1 MEKRVAVMAVN
12 PVNGYGLFQYL
23 EAFFENRISFAV
35 YAVAETKTIK
45 TNSGLTLETNDVIT
59 NLKGHSQ
66 DFDALVFCCGD
77 AMPTFAE
84 HISKNFNQD
93 MLKVIK
99 EFNET
104 GKLIAGHCVGGLL
117 FDIAGIIKE
126 RTVAAHPF
134 VQSAIKGGKAT
145 NEPYAIDGKL
155 YTAQTENTL
164 SSLIPLLVSVLK

>member
-23 EAFFENRISFAV
+23 EAFFENKIPFTV
-35 YAVAETKTIK
+35 YAVAESKTIK
-45 TNSGLTLETNDVIT
+45 TNSGLTLVTDGVIAD
-59 NLKGHSQ
+59 LKGHSG
-66 DFDALVFCCGD
+66 DYEALVFSCGD

-84 HISKNFNQD
+84 NISKNYNQD
-93 MLKVIK
+93 MLAVIK
-99 EFNET
+99 EFGEA

-117 FDIAGIIKE
+117 FDIAGITKG
-126 RTVAAHPF
+126 RTVAALPF

-164 SSLIPLLVSVLK
+164 SSLIALLVSVLK

>member
-12 PVNGYGLFQYL
+12 PVNGYGLFHYL
-23 EAFFENRISFAV
+23 EAFFENRIPFTV

-45 TNSGLTLETNDVIT
+45 TNSGLTLIADDVIA
-59 NLKGHSQ
+59 NLKGNSG
-66 DFDALVFCCGD
+66 DYEALVFSCGD

-84 HISKNFNQD
+84 TIAQPHNQD
-93 MLKVIK
+93 MLAVIK
-99 EFNET
+99 EFDDA

-117 FDIAGIIKE
+117 FDIAGITKG

-145 NEPYAIDGKL
+145 NNSNAIDGKL

-164 SSLIPLLVSVLK
+164 SDLLPQLISALK